1 MRKLTALL
9 GYSAAILVLAL
20 LFLTPFKLLD
30 GFTGLVGRLGIQPH
44 PKFAGG
50 PVARTLARGSHR
62 IEISAPDGTVGP
74 LERSPR
80 FVQVAW
86 SPASALPGRIQE
98 DLDLDGDET
107 PEVSV
112 DFEVPQD
119 RNHRLQARVQVLDPA
134 KVRPIQELGRTDLSA
149 LLVRLE
155 DRIVARFP
163 VP

>member
-1 MRKLTALL
+1 MRRLTAIL

-20 LFLTPFKLLD
+20 LFLTPFKLLE
-30 GFTGLVGRLGIQPH
+30 GFAGLVGRLGIKPH

-50 PVARTLARGSHR
+50 PVVRTLDRGTYR
-62 IEISAPDGTVGP
+62 IEISAPDGSVGP

-86 SPASALPGRIQE
+86 SPAKTLPGRIQE
-98 DLDLDGDET
+98 SLDLDGDGK
-107 PEVSV
+107 PEVAV

-119 RNHRLQARVQVLDPA
+119 RDHRLQARVQVLDPA
-134 KVRPIQELGRTDLSA
+134 KVRPIEELGRSDLSA